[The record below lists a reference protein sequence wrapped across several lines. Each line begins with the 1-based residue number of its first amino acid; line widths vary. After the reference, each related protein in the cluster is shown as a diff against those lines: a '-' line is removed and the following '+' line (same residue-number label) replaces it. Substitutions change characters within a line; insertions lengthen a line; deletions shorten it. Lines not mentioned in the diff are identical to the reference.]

1 MNFRGSQAVVALIVF
16 HVFGCQS
23 GSPERPGLKQDLR
36 SDDLPVPSAYIP
48 PQCYTK
54 TTDLEGKVH
63 NPCFACHQASQQPN
77 FINDD
82 DLQLEYALSLIHI

>member
-36 SDDLPVPSAYIP
+36 SDDLPVP
-48 PQCYTK
+48 C
-54 TTDLEGKVH
+54 
-63 NPCFACHQASQQPN
+63 
-77 FINDD
+77 
-82 DLQLEYALSLIHI
+82 LSH